1 MKLWADSMASDLP
14 ILNAELYAGVHL
26 IGEIGKA
33 KNARAAQGDDGPR
46 KRARKSPVRVIE
58 ARGLDDGGEKAK
70 RGRGRPK
77 LDTKDQ
83 SATEVG
89 SLLLPNAVFW
99 IVRIVVSFCCMCNV
113 SMEDVVASLPC
124 KSCTEQQ

>member
-1 MKLWADSMASDLP
+1 M
-14 ILNAELYAGVHL
+14 
-26 IGEIGKA
+26 
-33 KNARAAQGDDGPR
+33 
-46 KRARKSPVRVIE
+46 RVVE

-83 SATEVG
+83 NATEVG

-99 IVRIVVSFCCMCNV
+99 IVRIVVSFCCTYNV
-113 SMEDVVASLPC
+113 SMKTSSPLSLVNLAP
-124 KSCTEQQ
+124 SSSEH